1 MRIAQANKKMVE
13 HEVDYSIIIPVYF
26 NEGCLQTTFT
36 TIKQQVIDQNPGR
49 RAELIFVDDGSR
61 DNSLTELLE
70 LQHSN
75 PELVKV
81 IKFTRNFG
89 QVQAILAGFRLAGGK
104 CVINISADLQDPPEL
119 INEMLALHFD
129 EGYEIVICSR
139 ESREETWFR
148 RLTSQLFYNL
158 MKKLSF
164 PNMPEKGFDFALL
177 GDKVKNFMLEQGEA
191 NPFFQ
196 GQILWSGY
204 PLKFIPYTRVD
215 RKIGK
220 SRWTLSKK
228 IKYLLDGVLGYSYFP
243 IRMMSV
249 AGAIV
254 AISGFI
260 YALAIFIDFFAR
272 GNPVQG
278 WAPLMI
284 LLLLLSGVQMLM
296 LGIIGEYLWR
306 TLDEVK
312 KRPGYIIEKIFD

>member
-1 MRIAQANKKMVE
+1 MTQR
-13 HEVDYSIIIPVYF
+13 EVDYTIIIPVYF
-26 NEGCLQTTFT
+26 NEGSLDATLT
-36 TIKQQVIDQNPGR
+36 TIKQQVVDRNADLT
-49 RAELIFVDDGSR
+49 AEVIFVDDGSG
-61 DNSLTELLE
+61 DNSLAELLT
-70 LQHSN
+70 LQQSH
-75 PELVKV
+75 PGLVKV
-81 IKFTRNFG
+81 IKLTRNFG
-89 QVQAILAGFRLAGGK
+89 QVQAILAGFRLARGK
-104 CVINISADLQDPPEL
+104 CVINISADMQDPPEL
-119 INEMLALHFD
+119 ISEMLSSHFN

-148 RLTSQLFYNL
+148 RFTSQIFYKL

-177 GDKVKNFMLEQGEA
+177 GNNVKNLILKQGEA

-204 PLKFIPYTRVD
+204 PLKFIPYTRID
-215 RKIGK
+215 RKIGE
-220 SRWTLSKK
+220 SRWTLAKK
-228 IKYLLDGVLGYSYFP
+228 IKYLLDGVMGYSYFP

-249 AGAIV
+249 VGAIV
-254 AISGFI
+254 AISGFF
-260 YALAIFIDFFAR
+260 YALAIFVDFFIR

-306 TLDEVK
+306 TLDQVK
-312 KRPGYIIEKIFD
+312 NRPGYVIEKVFD

>member
-1 MRIAQANKKMVE
+1 MAA
-13 HEVDYSIIIPVYF
+13 HEVDYSIVVPVYY
-26 NEGCLQTTFT
+26 NEGCLWTTFT
-36 TIKQQVIDQNPGR
+36 TIKQNVIDKNAHL
-49 RAELIFVDDGSR
+49 RAELIFVDDGSG
-61 DNSLTELLE
+61 DNSLAELRE
-70 LQHSN
+70 IQRTN
-75 PELVKV
+75 PGLVKV

-89 QVQAILAGFRLAGGK
+89 QVQAIMAGFRLATGK
-104 CVINISADLQDPPEL
+104 CIINISADMQDPPEL
-119 INEMLALHFD
+119 ISEMLSYHF
-129 EGYEIVICSR
+129 EKGYEIVICSR

-148 RLTSQLFYNL
+148 RFTSQVFYKL

-164 PNMPEKGFDFALL
+164 PNMPEKGFDFALV
-177 GDKVKNFMLEQGEA
+177 GYKVKNLMLNHEEA

-204 PLKFIPYTRVD
+204 PIKFIPYTRVD
-215 RKIGK
+215 RKIGE

-228 IKYLLDGVLGYSYFP
+228 IKSLLDGVLGYSYFP

-260 YALAIFIDFFAR
+260 YAFAILINFFAH

-278 WAPLMI
+278 WTPLMI

-306 TLDEVK
+306 TLDQVK
-312 KRPGYIIEKIFD
+312 NRPGYIIEQVFD